1 MDFLDIIWIVVCI
14 VLVAVP
20 DLVFNN
26 KKKKSARG
34 RTRTSGP
41 MPQMPENFPMPP
53 MPSVPSEPES
63 MTESMPTDDEPED
76 FPVWTE
82 PEEME
87 GQAVP
92 QVQAVEQPK
101 PVVEQFKP
109 VVEQPKPVVEQFKP
123 VVEQPK
129 PVAVKEVARRP
140 ASPAPQTD
148 SSQADDGKKREGL
161 RVDPRNLVIYTA
173 IMEPKFKEM

>member
-26 KKKKSARG
+26 KKKKSAHG

-63 MTESMPTDDEPED
+63 MPTEDEPED

-82 PEEME
+82 PEVTE
-87 GQAVP
+87 GQPEP

-109 VVEQPKPVVEQFKP
+109 VVER
-123 VVEQPK
+123 PK
-129 PVAVKEVARRP
+129 PVAVKEVTRRP

-148 SSQADDGKKREGL
+148 SSQADDGKKGGKL
-161 RVDPRNLVIYTA
+161 RVDSRNLVIYTA

>member
-41 MPQMPENFPMPP
+41 MPQMPENFPMP
-53 MPSVPSEPES
+53 SVPSEPES
-63 MTESMPTDDEPED
+63 MPTEDEPED

-82 PEEME
+82 PEETE
-87 GQAVP
+87 GQPEP

-109 VVEQPKPVVEQFKP
+109 VVEQFKP

-129 PVAVKEVARRP
+129 PVAVKEVTRRP

-161 RVDPRNLVIYTA
+161 HVDPRNLVIYTA
-173 IMEPKFKEM
+173 IMEPKFKEV

>member
-53 MPSVPSEPES
+53 IPSVPSEPES
-63 MTESMPTDDEPED
+63 MPTEDESEN

-82 PEEME
+82 PEVTEE
-87 GQAVP
+87 QPVP
-92 QVQAVEQPK
+92 QVQA
-101 PVVEQFKP
+101 
-109 VVEQPKPVVEQFKP
+109 VEQPKPVVEQFKP

-148 SSQADDGKKREGL
+148 SSQADDGRKDGKL

>member
-26 KKKKSARG
+26 KKKKSVRG
-34 RTRTSGP
+34 RTRTSG
-41 MPQMPENFPMPP
+41 PMPP
-53 MPSVPSEPES
+53 MPSVPSEP
-63 MTESMPTDDEPED
+63 ESMPTDDEPED

-82 PEEME
+82 PEVTEE
-87 GQAVP
+87 QSVP
-92 QVQAVEQPK
+92 QVQA
-101 PVVEQFKP
+101 
-109 VVEQPKPVVEQFKP
+109 VEQPKPVVEQFKP

-129 PVAVKEVARRP
+129 PVAVKEVARRQ
-140 ASPAPQTD
+140 ASPALQTD
-148 SSQADDGKKREGL
+148 SSPADDGRKDGKL

>member
-63 MTESMPTDDEPED
+63 MPTEDEPEV

-87 GQAVP
+87 EPAVP

-101 PVVEQFKP
+101 PM
-109 VVEQPKPVVEQFKP
+109 VEQFKP

-148 SSQADDGKKREGL
+148 TSQADDGKKDGKL

>member
-41 MPQMPENFPMPP
+41 MPQMPEDFPVPP

-63 MTESMPTDDEPED
+63 MPTEDEPEV

-82 PEEME
+82 PEVTE
-87 GQAVP
+87 GQPEP
-92 QVQAVEQPK
+92 QVQDVEPRI
-101 PVVEQFKP
+101 P
-109 VVEQPKPVVEQFKP
+109 VVEQPKPVI
-123 VVEQPK
+123 EQPK
-129 PVAVKEVARRP
+129 PVAVKEVTRRP

>member
-41 MPQMPENFPMPP
+41 TPQMPENFPMPP

-63 MTESMPTDDEPED
+63 MPTEDEPED

-82 PEEME
+82 PEVTEE
-87 GQAVP
+87 QPEP

-101 PVVEQFKP
+101 T
-109 VVEQPKPVVEQFKP
+109 

-148 SSQADDGKKREGL
+148 SSPADDGKKREGL

>member
-63 MTESMPTDDEPED
+63 MPTEDEPEV

-82 PEEME
+82 PEVTE
-87 GQAVP
+87 GQPEP

-109 VVEQPKPVVEQFKP
+109 VVER
-123 VVEQPK
+123 PK
-129 PVAVKEVARRP
+129 PVAVKEVTRRP

>member
-41 MPQMPENFPMPP
+41 MPQLPENFPMPP
-53 MPSVPSEPES
+53 MPSVPSEPGS
-63 MTESMPTDDEPED
+63 MPESMPTEDEPED

-82 PEEME
+82 SEEME
-87 GQAVP
+87 EPAVP

-101 PVVEQFKP
+101 S
-109 VVEQPKPVVEQFKP
+109 
-123 VVEQPK
+123 
-129 PVAVKEVARRP
+129 VAVKEVTRRP

>member
-26 KKKKSARG
+26 KKKKSAHG
-34 RTRTSGP
+34 RTRTSG
-41 MPQMPENFPMPP
+41 P

-63 MTESMPTDDEPED
+63 MPTEDEPED
-76 FPVWTE
+76 FPEWTE

-87 GQAVP
+87 EPAVP

-109 VVEQPKPVVEQFKP
+109 VVEQPKPV
-123 VVEQPK
+123 
-129 PVAVKEVARRP
+129 AVKEVTRRP

-148 SSQADDGKKREGL
+148 SSPADDGNKGGKL

>member
-41 MPQMPENFPMPP
+41 MPQR
-53 MPSVPSEPES
+53 PSVPSEPES
-63 MTESMPTDDEPED
+63 KPESMPTEDEPED

-82 PEEME
+82 PEVTEE
-87 GQAVP
+87 QPVP

-109 VVEQPKPVVEQFKP
+109 VVER
-123 VVEQPK
+123 PK

-148 SSQADDGKKREGL
+148 SSQADDGKKDGKL
-161 RVDPRNLVIYTA
+161 RVDSRNLVIYTA
-173 IMEPKFKEM
+173 IMEPKFKEMY

>member
-26 KKKKSARG
+26 KKKKTARG

-53 MPSVPSEPES
+53 MTSVPSEP
-63 MTESMPTDDEPED
+63 ESMPTDDEPED

-87 GQAVP
+87 EPAVP

-109 VVEQPKPVVEQFKP
+109 VEER
-123 VVEQPK
+123 PK

-148 SSQADDGKKREGL
+148 SSQADDGKKDGKL

>member
-14 VLVAVP
+14 VLVAMP

-63 MTESMPTDDEPED
+63 MPESMPTEDEPED

-87 GQAVP
+87 EPAVP

-109 VVEQPKPVVEQFKP
+109 VVEQPKPV
-123 VVEQPK
+123 
-129 PVAVKEVARRP
+129 AVKDVARRP

>member
-1 MDFLDIIWIVVCI
+1 MNFLDIIWIVVCI

-26 KKKKSARG
+26 KKKKTARG

-41 MPQMPENFPMPP
+41 MPQMPENFPMT
-53 MPSVPSEPES
+53 SVPSEPES
-63 MTESMPTDDEPED
+63 MPESMPTEDEPED

-82 PEEME
+82 PEETE
-87 GQAVP
+87 GQPEP

-101 PVVEQFKP
+101 PVA
-109 VVEQPKPVVEQFKP
+109 EQFKP

-148 SSQADDGKKREGL
+148 SSQADDGKKDGKL

>member
-63 MTESMPTDDEPED
+63 EPESMQTDDKSED

-82 PEEME
+82 PEVTEE
-87 GQAVP
+87 QSVP
-92 QVQAVEQPK
+92 QVQA
-101 PVVEQFKP
+101 
-109 VVEQPKPVVEQFKP
+109 VEQPKPVVEQFKP

-148 SSQADDGKKREGL
+148 SSQADDGKKDVKL

>member
-41 MPQMPENFPMPP
+41 MP
-53 MPSVPSEPES
+53 SVPSEPES
-63 MTESMPTDDEPED
+63 MPESMPTEDEPED

-87 GQAVP
+87 EPAVP
-92 QVQAVEQPK
+92 QVQAVD
-101 PVVEQFKP
+101 
-109 VVEQPKPVVEQFKP
+109 QPKPVVEQFKP

-129 PVAVKEVARRP
+129 PVAVKEVTRRP

-148 SSQADDGKKREGL
+148 SSQADDGKKDGKL

>member
-26 KKKKSARG
+26 KKKKSAHG

-53 MPSVPSEPES
+53 MPSVSSELESMPES
-63 MTESMPTDDEPED
+63 MPADDESED

-87 GQAVP
+87 EPAVP

-101 PVVEQFKP
+101 PV
-109 VVEQPKPVVEQFKP
+109 
-123 VVEQPK
+123 
-129 PVAVKEVARRP
+129 AVKELTRRP

-148 SSQADDGKKREGL
+148 SSPADDGKKDGKL

>member
-34 RTRTSGP
+34 RARTSGP

-63 MTESMPTDDEPED
+63 MSESMPTEDEPED

-87 GQAVP
+87 EPAVP
-92 QVQAVEQPK
+92 QVQA
-101 PVVEQFKP
+101 
-109 VVEQPKPVVEQFKP
+109 VEQPKPVVEQFKP

>member
-34 RTRTSGP
+34 RTRTYGP

-63 MTESMPTDDEPED
+63 MPESMPTEDEPED

-87 GQAVP
+87 EPAVP

-101 PVVEQFKP
+101 PV
-109 VVEQPKPVVEQFKP
+109 
-123 VVEQPK
+123 
-129 PVAVKEVARRP
+129 AVKEVTRRP

-161 RVDPRNLVIYTA
+161 RVNPRNLVIYTA

>member
-26 KKKKSARG
+26 KKKKSAHG

-63 MTESMPTDDEPED
+63 MPESMPTEDEPED
-76 FPVWTE
+76 LPVWTE

-87 GQAVP
+87 EPAVP

-109 VVEQPKPVVEQFKP
+109 VVEK
-123 VVEQPK
+123 PK
-129 PVAVKEVARRP
+129 PVAVKEMTRRP

-173 IMEPKFKEM
+173 IMEPKYKEM

>member
-26 KKKKSARG
+26 KKKKSAHG

-63 MTESMPTDDEPED
+63 MPTDDEPED

-82 PEEME
+82 PEVTEE
-87 GQAVP
+87 QPEP
-92 QVQAVEQPK
+92 QVQDVEPRIPVVEQQKPVVELSKPVIEQPK
-101 PVVEQFKP
+101 PVV
-109 VVEQPKPVVEQFKP
+109 
-123 VVEQPK
+123 
-129 PVAVKEVARRP
+129 VKEVARRP

-148 SSQADDGKKREGL
+148 SSQADDGKKGGKL

>member
-41 MPQMPENFPMPP
+41 MPP

-63 MTESMPTDDEPED
+63 MPESMPTEDESED

-87 GQAVP
+87 EPAVP

-109 VVEQPKPVVEQFKP
+109 VVEQPKPV
-123 VVEQPK
+123 
-129 PVAVKEVARRP
+129 AVKEVTRRP

-148 SSQADDGKKREGL
+148 SSPADDGKKDGKL

>member
-63 MTESMPTDDEPED
+63 MPTEDEPED
-76 FPVWTE
+76 FPVQTE

-87 GQAVP
+87 EPAVP
-92 QVQAVEQPK
+92 QVQA
-101 PVVEQFKP
+101 
-109 VVEQPKPVVEQFKP
+109 
-123 VVEQPK
+123 VEQPK

-148 SSQADDGKKREGL
+148 SSQADDGKKDGKL

>member
-63 MTESMPTDDEPED
+63 MPTEEEED

-82 PEEME
+82 PEETE
-87 GQAVP
+87 EQPEP

-101 PVVEQFKP
+101 TVVEQS
-109 VVEQPKPVVEQFKP
+109 KPVVEQFKP

-129 PVAVKEVARRP
+129 PVAVKEVTRRP

-148 SSQADDGKKREGL
+148 SSSADDGKKDGEL

-173 IMEPKFKEM
+173 IMEPKFKEMY

>member
-26 KKKKSARG
+26 KKKKSAHG

-41 MPQMPENFPMPP
+41 MPQMP
-53 MPSVPSEPES
+53 SVPSEPES
-63 MTESMPTDDEPED
+63 MPESMPTEDEPED

-82 PEEME
+82 PEKME
-87 GQAVP
+87 EPAVP

-101 PVVEQFKP
+101 PLAEQFKP
-109 VVEQPKPVVEQFKP
+109 VVER
-123 VVEQPK
+123 PK
-129 PVAVKEVARRP
+129 PVAAKEVTRRS

-148 SSQADDGKKREGL
+148 SSLADDGKKDGKL

>member
-26 KKKKSARG
+26 KKKKSAHG

-63 MTESMPTDDEPED
+63 MPTDDEEEN
-76 FPVWTE
+76 FPVWAE
-82 PEEME
+82 PEVTE
-87 GQAVP
+87 GQPEP
-92 QVQAVEQPK
+92 QVHDVEPRI
-101 PVVEQFKP
+101 P
-109 VVEQPKPVVEQFKP
+109 VVEQPKPVVELPKP
-123 VVEQPK
+123 VIEQPK
-129 PVAVKEVARRP
+129 PVVVKEVSRRP

-148 SSQADDGKKREGL
+148 SSQADDGKKGGKL

>member
-26 KKKKSARG
+26 KKKKSAHG

-53 MPSVPSEPES
+53 MPSVPSDPES
-63 MTESMPTDDEPED
+63 MPAEDEPED

-87 GQAVP
+87 EPAVP

-109 VVEQPKPVVEQFKP
+109 VVEQPKPV
-123 VVEQPK
+123 
-129 PVAVKEVARRP
+129 AVKEVDRRQ

-148 SSQADDGKKREGL
+148 SSSADDGKKREGL

>member
-41 MPQMPENFPMPP
+41 MPPMPENFP

-63 MTESMPTDDEPED
+63 MLESMPTEDEPED

-87 GQAVP
+87 EPAVP
-92 QVQAVEQPK
+92 QVQA
-101 PVVEQFKP
+101 
-109 VVEQPKPVVEQFKP
+109 VEQPKPVVEQFKP

-140 ASPAPQTD
+140 ASPALQTD
-148 SSQADDGKKREGL
+148 SSPADDGKKEGKL
-161 RVDPRNLVIYTA
+161 CVDPRNLVIYTA

>member
-53 MPSVPSEPES
+53 MPSVPSE
-63 MTESMPTDDEPED
+63 TESMPTEDEPED

-87 GQAVP
+87 GPAVP

-109 VVEQPKPVVEQFKP
+109 VVER
-123 VVEQPK
+123 PK

-148 SSQADDGKKREGL
+148 SSQADDGKKDGKL

>member
-41 MPQMPENFPMPP
+41 MPP

-63 MTESMPTDDEPED
+63 MPTEDEPED

-87 GQAVP
+87 EPAVP
-92 QVQAVEQPK
+92 QVQA
-101 PVVEQFKP
+101 
-109 VVEQPKPVVEQFKP
+109 
-123 VVEQPK
+123 VEQPK

-140 ASPAPQTD
+140 ASPALQTD
-148 SSQADDGKKREGL
+148 SSPADDGKKDGKL
-161 RVDPRNLVIYTA
+161 CVDPRNLVIYTA

>member
-26 KKKKSARG
+26 KKKKSAHG

-53 MPSVPSEPES
+53 MPSVPSE
-63 MTESMPTDDEPED
+63 TESMPREDEPED

-87 GQAVP
+87 EQPVP
-92 QVQAVEQPK
+92 QVQA
-101 PVVEQFKP
+101 
-109 VVEQPKPVVEQFKP
+109 VEQPKPVVEQFKP

>member
-41 MPQMPENFPMPP
+41 MPHMPENFPMPP
-53 MPSVPSEPES
+53 MPSVSSEPES
-63 MTESMPTDDEPED
+63 MQTEDEPED

-82 PEEME
+82 PEVTEE
-87 GQAVP
+87 QSVP

-109 VVEQPKPVVEQFKP
+109 VVER
-123 VVEQPK
+123 PK

-148 SSQADDGKKREGL
+148 NSLADDGKKGGKL

-173 IMEPKFKEM
+173 IMEPKFKEMY

>member
-26 KKKKSARG
+26 KKKKSAHG

-63 MTESMPTDDEPED
+63 MPTEDEPED
-76 FPVWTE
+76 FPVWAE
-82 PEEME
+82 PEVTE
-87 GQAVP
+87 GQPEP
-92 QVQAVEQPK
+92 QVQDVEPRI
-101 PVVEQFKP
+101 P
-109 VVEQPKPVVEQFKP
+109 VVEQPKPVVELPKP
-123 VVEQPK
+123 VIEQPK
-129 PVAVKEVARRP
+129 PVVVKEVSRRP
-140 ASPAPQTD
+140 TSSAPKAD
-148 SSQADDGKKREGL
+148 SRPADDGKKGGKL

>member
-53 MPSVPSEPES
+53 MPSVPPEPES
-63 MTESMPTDDEPED
+63 MPTEDEPED

-82 PEEME
+82 PEETE
-87 GQAVP
+87 EQPEP
-92 QVQAVEQPK
+92 QVQAVEQPKTVVEQSK

-109 VVEQPKPVVEQFKP
+109 VVER
-123 VVEQPK
+123 PK

-148 SSQADDGKKREGL
+148 SNPADDGMKDGKL

>member
-26 KKKKSARG
+26 KKKKSAHG

-63 MTESMPTDDEPED
+63 MSESMPTDDESED
-76 FPVWTE
+76 FPVQTE
-82 PEEME
+82 PEVTEE
-87 GQAVP
+87 QPVP
-92 QVQAVEQPK
+92 QVQA
-101 PVVEQFKP
+101 
-109 VVEQPKPVVEQFKP
+109 VEQPKPVVEQFKP

-148 SSQADDGKKREGL
+148 SSPADDGKKREGL

-173 IMEPKFKEM
+173 IMGPKFKEM

>member
-14 VLVAVP
+14 VLVSVP

-63 MTESMPTDDEPED
+63 MPTEDEPED

-87 GQAVP
+87 EPAVP

-101 PVVEQFKP
+101 TVVEQSKPVVERFKP
-109 VVEQPKPVVEQFKP
+109 VVER
-123 VVEQPK
+123 PK

>member
-26 KKKKSARG
+26 KKKKSAHG

-82 PEEME
+82 PEVME
-87 GQAVP
+87 EPAVP

-101 PVVEQFKP
+101 PVVER
-109 VVEQPKPVVEQFKP
+109 
-123 VVEQPK
+123 PK

-148 SSQADDGKKREGL
+148 CSQADDGKKREGL
-161 RVDPRNLVIYTA
+161 RVNPRNLVIYTA

>member
-41 MPQMPENFPMPP
+41 VPQMPENFPMPP

-63 MTESMPTDDEPED
+63 MPTEDEPED
-76 FPVWTE
+76 FPVWIE

-87 GQAVP
+87 EPAVP
-92 QVQAVEQPK
+92 QVQA
-101 PVVEQFKP
+101 
-109 VVEQPKPVVEQFKP
+109 VEQPKPVVEQFKP

-148 SSQADDGKKREGL
+148 SNQADDGKKREGL

>member
-14 VLVAVP
+14 VFVAVP

-26 KKKKSARG
+26 KKKKSAHG
-34 RTRTSGP
+34 RTRTSG
-41 MPQMPENFPMPP
+41 P

-63 MTESMPTDDEPED
+63 MPESMPTEDEPED

-87 GQAVP
+87 EQPVP
-92 QVQAVEQPK
+92 QVQA
-101 PVVEQFKP
+101 VEQFKP
-109 VVEQPKPVVEQFKP
+109 VVEQPKPVVEQPKP
-123 VVEQPK
+123 VIEQPK
-129 PVAVKEVARRP
+129 PVVVKEVSRRP

-148 SSQADDGKKREGL
+148 SSSADDGKKDGKL